1 MGWSHQMG
9 ISLDEWKRRQAI
21 EVKKHHEALRLR
33 YDKAFA
39 KDKVNWLRLDF
50 DPVTEKYCDEKAEQ
64 KYLTNFGGG
73 LWQEWRPN
81 SHHFHDNHNDPRLK
95 KIIEQE
101 KKLRQECGV
110 FGTFTRVKVNRVTTG
125 HKDKPI
131 NKPKRNSN
139 PNPIKRIEYRD

>member
-1 MGWSHQMG
+1 MTIRPNESW
-9 ISLDEWKRRQAI
+9 EEYRKRRDK
-21 EVKKHHEALRLR
+21 EVKEYYEALRLR

-73 LWQEWRPN
+73 LIQEWRPN
-81 SHHFHDNHNDPRLK
+81 SHHFHDNHTDPRLK

-101 KKLRQECGV
+101 KELRQQCGL
-110 FGTFTRVKVNRVTTG
+110 FGTFPRAKVNRVTTG
-125 HKDKPI
+125 HKDKRNKPRRNI
-131 NKPKRNSN
+131 NK
-139 PNPIKRIEYRD
+139 NPITKRIYRD

>member
-39 KDKVNWLRLDF
+39 KDRVNWLRLDF
-50 DPVTEKYCDEKAEQ
+50 EPVTEKYRDEEAEQ
-64 KYLTNFGGG
+64 RYLTQYGGG
-73 LWQEWRPN
+73 LSQEWRPN
-81 SHHFHDNHNDPRLK
+81 THHFHDNHTDPRLK

-101 KKLRQECGV
+101 KELRQQCGL
-110 FGTFTRVKVNRVTTG
+110 FGTFPRAKVNRVTTG
-125 HKDKPI
+125 HKDKRNKPRRNI
-131 NKPKRNSN
+131 NK
-139 PNPIKRIEYRD
+139 NPITKRIYRD

>member
-50 DPVTEKYCDEKAEQ
+50 DPVTEKYVDEWAEQ
-64 KYLTNFGGG
+64 RYLTNYGGA
-73 LWQEWRPN
+73 LSQEWRPN
-81 SHHFHDNHNDPRLK
+81 THHFHDNHNDPRLK

-101 KKLRQECGV
+101 RKLRQQCGL
-110 FGTFTRVKVNRVTTG
+110 FGNNPLVKINRVTTG

>member
-9 ISLDEWKRRQAI
+9 ITLDEWKRRQAI

-50 DPVTEKYCDEKAEQ
+50 DPVTEKYRDEWAEQ
-64 KYLTNFGGG
+64 RYLTRYGGG
-73 LWQEWRPN
+73 LSQEWRPN
-81 SHHFHDNHNDPRLK
+81 HHHFHDNHTDPRLK

-101 KKLRQECGV
+101 KELRQQCGL
-110 FGTFTRVKVNRVTTG
+110 FGNNPLVKINRVTTG
-125 HKDKPI
+125 HQDKR
-131 NKPKRNSN
+131 NKPKRNIN
-139 PNPIKRIEYRD
+139 RNPIKKVTYRE

>member
-1 MGWSHQMG
+1 MT
-9 ISLDEWKRRQAI
+9 IRPDETWEEYRKRRDK
-21 EVKKHHEALRLR
+21 EVKEYYEALRLR

-125 HKDKPI
+125 HQDKSI